1 LGERRPGDQGGNKP
15 ADKKGSHVSCP
26 PSLQRMRWLER
37 NFSASPAETL
47 MWQSKNHRRDEI
59 MA

>member
-1 LGERRPGDQGGNKP
+1 LGDLGERRPGDQGGNKP

-26 PSLQRMRWLER
+26 PSLNECALPER
-37 NFSASPAETL
+37 FSASPAKTL
-47 MWQSKNHRRDEI
+47 MRIRDEI